1 MTQERSNRGRDAF
14 RGALRAVATASFTA
28 AALAATA
35 TAATATVA
43 TATAATGT
51 AAPTVGLAAALAA
64 IPQETDASEDAAA
77 LQGATY
83 MRTAGDTVIRNF
95 EDRNGAALATL
106 PKGTL
111 VRAFRE
117 SQGRPVFSEVEVAGG
132 VPVWVYGRYLQPTDV
147 DGVLL
152 VTGNRVNMRP
162 MPNATPAAMPLRS
175 KLDAGQRVKLIERA
189 NKAVAFGED
198 WIRVQSPSSAKAWI
212 ESSALQPVID
222 ERAASAEWLDKTQ
235 PLPVARPRRVTTSDA
250 SAPRTDRTKP
260 AEDDVDRVPAATL
273 QLLVQADELYDAA
286 RALQSPTVEAWA
298 DVCAAY
304 GAVMEAAPATSITY
318 QKAYDR
324 LQQAKAKRD
333 FVALREEIIEAQQ
346 KSDREIQRID
356 EMLEAQRQRKTA
368 RWGRFE
374 ERGWLESRTVAGG
387 TRWYLVYGGETVAEL
402 RCLTGRYDL
411 DLFEGYELGIIGR
424 EVAPVVRG
432 TRTSLPEA
440 RVVDAQRI
448 EVISARGR

>member
-1 MTQERSNRGRDAF
+1 
-14 RGALRAVATASFTA
+14 
-28 AALAATA
+28 
-35 TAATATVA
+35 
-43 TATAATGT
+43 
-51 AAPTVGLAAALAA
+51 
-64 IPQETDASEDAAA
+64 
-77 LQGATY
+77 
-83 MRTAGDTVIRNF
+83 MRTADNTVIRNF

-111 VRAFRE
+111 VRVFRE

-198 WIRVQSPSSAKAWI
+198 WIRVQSPSTAKAWI
-212 ESSALQPVID
+212 ESTALRPVID
-222 ERAASAEWLDKTQ
+222 ARAASAEWLDKTQ
-235 PLPVARPRRVTTSDA
+235 PLPVARPRRVAASDA
-250 SAPRTDRTKP
+250 SAPSGDRTEP
-260 AEDDVDRVPAATL
+260 AADEPDAIPAATL

-286 RALQSPTVEAWA
+286 RSLQSPTIEAWG

-304 GAVMEAAPATSITY
+304 ESVMDAAPATSITY

-333 FVALREEIIEAQQ
+333 FVALREEIIEAKQR
-346 KSDREIQRID
+346 SDREIQRID

-374 ERGWLESRTVAGG
+374 ERGWLESRTVAGA

-402 RCLTGRYDL
+402 RCLTDRYDL

>member
-1 MTQERSNRGRDAF
+1 MIHERSNRTATQGRPTPAG
-14 RGALRAVATASFTA
+14 GALLRALRSALTAGVAAG
-28 AALAATA
+28 ALALNAS
-35 TAATATVA
+35 
-43 TATAATGT
+43 
-51 AAPTVGLAAALAA
+51 AAPATHLAAALATP
-64 IPQETDASEDAAA
+64 PQESEGTNDAAS
-77 LQGATY
+77 LQGATF
-83 MRTAGDTVIRNF
+83 MRTRDDVVIRNF
-95 EDRNGAALATL
+95 EDRNGAVLATL

-132 VPVWVYGRYLQPTDV
+132 VPVWVYGRYMQPTDV
-147 DGVLL
+147 EGVLL

-175 KLDAGQRVKLIERA
+175 KLDAGQRVRLIERA

-212 ESSALQPVID
+212 ESSALAPVAD
-222 ERAASAEWLDKTQ
+222 ERTASAEWLDRTQ
-235 PLPVARPRRVTTSDA
+235 PLPVARPRRVATDPSATPGKTTPA
-250 SAPRTDRTKP
+250 SARND
-260 AEDDVDRVPAATL
+260 DDVLPAATL
-273 QLLVQADELYDAA
+273 ALLVQADELYDAA
-286 RALQSPTVEAWA
+286 RALQSPTTEAWT

-304 GAVMEAAPATSITY
+304 ESVMNAAPATSITY

-324 LQQAKAKRD
+324 LQQSKAKRD
-333 FVALREEIIEAQQ
+333 FVALREDIIQAQSRSDAEI
-346 KSDREIQRID
+346 RRID

-374 ERGWLESRTVAGG
+374 ERGWLESRKVAGA
-387 TRWYLVYGGETVAEL
+387 TRWYLVFGGETVAEL

-424 EVAPVVRG
+424 EVAPVMRG
-432 TRTSLPEA
+432 TQTSLPEA

-448 EVISARGR
+448 EVISARGGRGR